1 MSWRKMTMKF
11 AGTCIVCKKKIEE
24 NEVGLWSKGIG
35 VKHLACAEVKEL
47 RCLVCGGPAGCPQCE
62 FRTDC
67 NLAKVSQ
74 LCICKKCNNSEGA
87 FISYQKAVAK
97 KFPILN
103 LKT

>member
-1 MSWRKMTMKF
+1 MKF
-11 AGTCIVCKKKIEE
+11 TGTCIVCKKKIQV
-24 NEVGLWSKGIG
+24 NDVGLWAKGMG

-67 NLAKVSQ
+67 DLAKVSQ
-74 LCICKKCNNSEGA
+74 LCICKKCNASEDA
-87 FISYQKAVAK
+87 FVSYQKSVTK

>member
-1 MSWRKMTMKF
+1 MKF
-11 AGTCIVCKKKIEE
+11 TGTCIVCKKKIEV
-24 NEVGLWSKGIG
+24 NDVGFWAKGIG

-67 NLAKVSQ
+67 DLAKVSQ
-74 LCICKKCNNSEGA
+74 LCICKKCNASEDA
-87 FISYQKAVAK
+87 FISYQRAVTK

-103 LKT
+103 LKI

>member
-1 MSWRKMTMKF
+1 MKF
-11 AGTCIVCKKKIEE
+11 VGTCIVCKKKIDV
-24 NEVGLWSKGIG
+24 NEVGFWSRGIG

-74 LCICKKCNNSEGA
+74 LCICKKCNDAEDA

-103 LKT
+103 LKA